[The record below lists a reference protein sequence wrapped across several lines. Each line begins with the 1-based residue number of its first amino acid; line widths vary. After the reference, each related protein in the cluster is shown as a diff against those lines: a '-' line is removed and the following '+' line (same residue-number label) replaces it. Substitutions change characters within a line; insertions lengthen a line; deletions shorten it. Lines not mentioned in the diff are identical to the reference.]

1 MELRE
6 RLAAAA
12 ATNGAPANGSGEA
25 TTNEP
30 DSFAEVKNR
39 VHMAVISELGP
50 QLFDAELD
58 PGTLRERVMAKIN
71 EHLARETGIARE
83 DRLRLADE
91 IADDT
96 LGHGPIERLLADES
110 VTEVMVNGP
119 FDVWM
124 ERN

>member
-12 ATNGAPANGSGEA
+12 TANGSPEGGA
-25 TTNEP
+25 GSP

-58 PGTLRERVMAKIN
+58 PKALRERVMGKIN
-71 EHLARETGIARE
+71 EHLAREAGIARE
-83 DRLRLADE
+83 DRLRLADGLWQFVQV
-91 IADDT
+91 AGQDCGGV
-96 LGHGPIERLLADES
+96 LG
-110 VTEVMVNGP
+110 
-119 FDVWM
+119 
-124 ERN
+124 

>member
-12 ATNGAPANGSGEA
+12 AATNGSPEAAAQSG
-25 TTNEP
+25 

-58 PGTLRERVMAKIN
+58 PAALRERVMAKIN
-71 EHLARETGIARE
+71 EHLAREAAIARE

-96 LGHGPIERLLADES
+96 LGHGAILSLSAHASKTQPR
-110 VTEVMVNGP
+110 
-119 FDVWM
+119 W
-124 ERN
+124 